1 MGKVCAICGIVMLI
15 AAILLLPISKDI
27 ALILNE
33 GVKFICLI
41 AIVSEVL
48 RK

>member
-1 MGKVCAICGIVMLI
+1 MVILI
-15 AAILLLPISKDI
+15 LPVSKDV

-48 RK
+48 KK

>member
-1 MGKVCAICGIVMLI
+1 MGKVCAICGMVMML
-15 AAILLLPISKDI
+15 AAILLLPIHRDV

>member
-1 MGKVCAICGIVMLI
+1 MGKVCAICGMVMMLT
-15 AAILLLPISKDI
+15 AISVYPMSRDI

-41 AIVSEVL
+41 AIVSEML
-48 RK
+48 KK

>member
-1 MGKVCAICGIVMLI
+1 MVIV
-15 AAILLLPISKDI
+15 LLPISKDI

-41 AIVSEVL
+41 ALVSEVL

>member
-1 MGKVCAICGIVMLI
+1 MGKVCAICGVVMVILI
-15 AAILLLPISKDI
+15 LPVSKDV

-33 GVKFICLI
+33 GVKIICLI

>member
-1 MGKVCAICGIVMLI
+1 MGKVCAICGVVMVL
-15 AAILLLPISKDI
+15 LLLPFHRDI

-48 RK
+48 KK

>member
-1 MGKVCAICGIVMLI
+1 MGKVCAICGVVMV
-15 AAILLLPISKDI
+15 ILLLPISKDI

-33 GVKFICLI
+33 GVKFLCLI

>member
-1 MGKVCAICGIVMLI
+1 MGKVCAICGVVMVILI
-15 AAILLLPISKDI
+15 LPFSKDI

>member
-1 MGKVCAICGIVMLI
+1 MML
-15 AAILLLPISKDI
+15 AAVVTYHINRDV

-33 GVKFICLI
+33 GVKLICLI

-48 RK
+48 KK

>member
-1 MGKVCAICGIVMLI
+1 MGKVCTICGVVMLI
-15 AAILLLPISKDI
+15 TTVVIYNINRDI

-48 RK
+48 KK

>member
-1 MGKVCAICGIVMLI
+1 MGKVCTICGVVMLI
-15 AAILLLPISKDI
+15 AAILILPSSKDI

>member
-1 MGKVCAICGIVMLI
+1 MV
-15 AAILLLPISKDI
+15 ILLLPVSKDI

>member
-1 MGKVCAICGIVMLI
+1 MGKVCAICGMVMFS

>member
-1 MGKVCAICGIVMLI
+1 MGKVCAICGVVMLI
-15 AAILLLPISKDI
+15 AAVSVYHISRDL

-33 GVKFICLI
+33 GVKFVCLI
-41 AIVSEVL
+41 ALVSEVL

>member
-1 MGKVCAICGIVMLI
+1 MGKVCAICGMVMML
-15 AAILLLPISKDI
+15 AAILILPISKDI

-48 RK
+48 KK

>member
-1 MGKVCAICGIVMLI
+1 MVIVI
-15 AAILLLPISKDI
+15 YHINRDI

-41 AIVSEVL
+41 AIVNEVL

>member
-1 MGKVCAICGIVMLI
+1 MGKVCAICGMVIVL
-15 AAILLLPISKDI
+15 LLLPVSKDI

-48 RK
+48 KK

>member
-1 MGKVCAICGIVMLI
+1 MGKVCTICGMVMLL
-15 AAILLLPISKDI
+15 ATILILPISKDI

>member
-1 MGKVCAICGIVMLI
+1 MGKVCTICGVVMLI
-15 AAILLLPISKDI
+15 ASILILPISKDI
-27 ALILNE
+27 ALIL
-33 GVKFICLI
+33 VKFICLI

>member
-1 MGKVCAICGIVMLI
+1 MGKVCAICGVVMILATILI
-15 AAILLLPISKDI
+15 LPVSKDI

>member
-1 MGKVCAICGIVMLI
+1 MGKVCAICGVVM
-15 AAILLLPISKDI
+15 ILATVVIFNINRDI

-48 RK
+48 KK

>member
-1 MGKVCAICGIVMLI
+1 MGKVCAICGVVMML
-15 AAILLLPISKDI
+15 AAIVIYHRNRDI

>member
-1 MGKVCAICGIVMLI
+1 MGKVCAICGMVMLI
-15 AAILLLPISKDI
+15 ATVSVYHISRDL

-41 AIVSEVL
+41 AIVNEVL

>member
-1 MGKVCAICGIVMLI
+1 MGKVCAICGVVMLL
-15 AAILLLPISKDI
+15 AALAIYPKSRDI

-33 GVKFICLI
+33 GVKLICLI
-41 AIVSEVL
+41 AIVSEVM

>member
-1 MGKVCAICGIVMLI
+1 MGKVCAICGVVIVL
-15 AAILLLPISKDI
+15 LLLPISKDI

-33 GVKFICLI
+33 GVKIICLI

-48 RK
+48 KK

>member
-1 MGKVCAICGIVMLI
+1 MGKVCAICGVVMVIVI
-15 AAILLLPISKDI
+15 YHINRDI

-41 AIVSEVL
+41 AIVNEVL